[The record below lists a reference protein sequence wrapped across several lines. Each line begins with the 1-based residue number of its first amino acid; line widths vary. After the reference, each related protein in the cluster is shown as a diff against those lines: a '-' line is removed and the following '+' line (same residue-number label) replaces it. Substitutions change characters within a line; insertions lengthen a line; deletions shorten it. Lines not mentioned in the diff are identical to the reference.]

1 MFSTLLTWP
10 TLNTET
16 RRFFGAGHGMESRS
30 GLFGNDQQ
38 ERGVAETG
46 NQKSLTW
53 LSVLLRVR
61 QMLLT
66 ASAKDLKSDV
76 SV

>member
-1 MFSTLLTWP
+1 
-10 TLNTET
+10 
-16 RRFFGAGHGMESRS
+16 MESRS